1 MYKKNLG
8 QTKLHRSFIKYGL
21 ENHIFEV
28 IEECN
33 IELLN
38 KKERYWQEYYNVL
51 VKDLNCILTKSNDR
65 SGKFSEEIIKK
76 MSLSSM
82 GNKHFLGKKHSQET
96 KDKISKSNKGRKYS
110 NEVNLSKG
118 RKGKA
123 PPLKGK
129 FSKDNPLSI
138 PITQLNLDNT
148 FIKDWDC
155 LMDVKRELGLNICNI
170 NSCLKGKL
178 KTSNNFKWIYK
189 R

>member
-1 MYKKNLG
+1 
-8 QTKLHRSFIKYGL
+8 
-21 ENHIFEV
+21 
-28 IEECN
+28 
-33 IELLN
+33 
-38 KKERYWQEYYNVL
+38 
-51 VKDLNCILTKSNDR
+51 
-65 SGKFSEEIIKK
+65 
-76 MSLSSM
+76 M

-118 RKGKA
+118 RKGKV